1 MSIQALRDL
10 RGSKCVNWR
19 DDHSYVVMPR
29 RPASTTHMRYPPSS
43 GNLPILPNTLSIHP
57 RPYPVVTAARVCVK
71 DMSAACLGG
80 VAGVKSRSPPK
91 RVREAQDLRP
101 ASSPKHNGA
110 CRSAAVGPTP
120 ACRSAHPSSRS
131 TSQPLRHVASC
142 HINSYPVAARSSR
155 TRNPHTWGIGL
166 GNRDHSLA
174 SACCSPS
181 WIRSRALDFGELI
194 RPDRTSSSL
203 LPHAAMSLHHLLIPP
218 RRRLAHPRRRQTQ
231 SAFSTAPSG
240 TTPSVT

>member
-1 MSIQALRDL
+1 MGYS
-10 RGSKCVNWR
+10 
-19 DDHSYVVMPR
+19 
-29 RPASTTHMRYPPSS
+29 PSS
-43 GNLPILPNTLSIHP
+43 GNLPLLPFSLSIYP
-57 RPYPVVTAARVCVK
+57 RPYPVVIAARVCVK

-80 VAGVKSRSPPK
+80 VAGVKSRSPRK

-101 ASSPKHNGA
+101 ASSPKHNGV
-110 CRSAAVGPTP
+110 CRSAAVGPTR

-131 TSQPLRHVASC
+131 TSQPVRHAASC
-142 HINSYPVAARSSR
+142 HINSYPVAARSGC
-155 TRNPHTWGIGL
+155 TRNPHTWGSGL

-181 WIRSRALDFGELI
+181 WVRSRALDFGELI

-203 LPHAAMSLHHLLIPP
+203 LSHAAMSLHHPLVPP
-218 RRRLAHPRRRQTQ
+218 RHRPAHPHRCQTQ
-231 SAFSTAPSG
+231 SGFSAAPAG